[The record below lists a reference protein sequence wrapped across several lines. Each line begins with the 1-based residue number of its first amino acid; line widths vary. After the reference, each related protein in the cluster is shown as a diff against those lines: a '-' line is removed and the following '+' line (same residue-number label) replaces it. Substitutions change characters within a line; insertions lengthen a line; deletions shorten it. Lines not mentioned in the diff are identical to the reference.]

1 MTIHEIRIR
10 EVTDQFTFFAEVAVP
25 TPMTEEVT
33 TCVALIG
40 RPVVFAKVTTKK
52 VAICD
57 AKEFFMFILQIFI
70 PTVFIIL
77 YPPVI
82 VPTAKAAPDAKTN
95 QVGIDTKLLF

>member
-40 RPVVFAKVTTKK
+40 RPVVFDKVTTKK

-57 AKEFFMFILQIFI
+57 AKEFFLFILQIFI
-70 PTVFIIL
+70 PTVFIIW
-77 YPPVI
+77 YPSVI
-82 VPTAKAAPDAKTN
+82 VP
-95 QVGIDTKLLF
+95 

>member
-1 MTIHEIRIR
+1 MQKLIYGSPDYSRTGNRDNPRNQNPGSYGLIY
-10 EVTDQFTFFAEVAVP
+10 FFAEVAVP

-70 PTVFIIL
+70 PTVFIIW

-82 VPTAKAAPDAKTN
+82 VP
-95 QVGIDTKLLF
+95 